1 MDICI
6 KLDNNRVFNYRT
18 CAIIIND
25 KKLLVLKDN
34 HADYYYL
41 PGGKVQFGET
51 AENALLCE
59 LKEELGINPCIIRPL
74 FINQSFF
81 NEDVVKKDY
90 HEICMYFLVDVSNT
104 DLLSRGNTFL
114 GIEAKKEQCFTW
126 LSFDKVKGEYLYP
139 LFIKDRIDNLPS
151 TLELITEI
159 K

>member
-18 CAIIIND
+18 CAVIIND

-34 HADYYYL
+34 HAEYYYL
-41 PGGKVQFGET
+41 PGGRVQFGET
-51 AENALLCE
+51 AENALLRE
-59 LKEELGINPCIIRPL
+59 LKEELNITPSIVRPL

-81 NEDVVKKDY
+81 NEDAVKKDY
-90 HEICMYFLVDVSNT
+90 HEICMYFLVDISKT
-104 DLLSRGNTFL
+104 DILTRGSTFL
-114 GIEAKKEQCFTW
+114 GIETKKEQCFTW
-126 LSFDKVKGEYLYP
+126 LSFDRVKNEYLYP
-139 LFIKDRIDNLPS
+139 LFIKERIDNLPS